1 MTEPWLLGRYEIVAE
16 LGKGAMGVVYRAN
29 DPMLNRILAI
39 KTINTEEAGHEGMAE
54 YEARFYTEAKAA
66 GSLNHPN
73 IIIIYDIGKSGH
85 LVYMAMEYI
94 EGRELRELLGQGQS
108 LPVVQAVDVAAQVG
122 EGLAYAHQHQ
132 VVHRDIKPANIMIT
146 PEGRAKIAD
155 FGIARMRSSETR
167 TQTGVI
173 MGSPKY
179 ISPEQV
185 VGKRADHRS
194 DIFSL
199 GVILYQCL
207 TGSTPFNGDGLSAL
221 MYQITNH
228 DPAPPSSVNPQV
240 PVMLDYIVAKV
251 LAKTPEARY
260 QSAADFA
267 NDLRE
272 CRMQMETGQQGAGA
286 SLAATR
292 PIPVAPQAAAT
303 PSPPSEPS
311 DRDSG
316 EEGTPTPTPTKGI
329 SRAFDSQEAT
339 SRLMRQL
346 GADGAPQ
353 FVSTKSFSPTST
365 ARTKSFRPGERP
377 WGQRENVIMAATVGI
392 AVIIATVI
400 ALV

>member
-29 DPMLNRILAI
+29 DPMLNRVVAI
-39 KTINTEEAGHEGMAE
+39 KTINTAEAGEEGMAE

-66 GSLNHPN
+66 GGLNHQN
-73 IIIIYDIGKSGH
+73 IVIVYDIGKSGN
-85 LVYMAMEYI
+85 LVYMAMEYV
-94 EGRELRELLGQGQS
+94 EGRELREMLVEGQS
-108 LPVVQAVDVAAQVG
+108 VPVVQAVDIAAQVG
-122 EGLAYAHQHQ
+122 EGLAYAHQHH
-132 VVHRDIKPANIMIT
+132 VVHRDIKPANILVT
-146 PEGRAKIAD
+146 GDGRAKIAD

-167 TQTGVI
+167 TQTGI
-173 MGSPKY
+173 ILGSPKY

-228 DPAPPSSVNPQV
+228 DPAPPSAVNPQV
-240 PVMLDYIVAKV
+240 PVLLDYIVAKV

-286 SLAATR
+286 SLAA
-292 PIPVAPQAAAT
+292 AA

-311 DRDSG
+311 DRDAG
-316 EEGTPTPTPTKGI
+316 EETPTIPSPTKGI

-346 GADGAPQ
+346 GADGAPR
-353 FVSTKSFSPTST
+353 FISTKSFSPTSIV
-365 ARTKSFRPGERP
+365 RTKSFRPGEYP
-377 WGQRENVIMAATVGI
+377 WGLRENVIMAATV
-392 AVIIATVI
+392 
-400 ALV
+400 

>member
-29 DPMLNRILAI
+29 DPMLNRMVAI

-66 GSLNHPN
+66 GGLNHPN

-94 EGRELRELLGQGQS
+94 EGRELRELLAQGQP
-108 LPVVQAVDVAAQVG
+108 LAVVQAVDVAAQVA

-173 MGSPKY
+173 LGSPKY

-199 GVILYQCL
+199 GIILYECL
-207 TGSTPFNGDGLSAL
+207 TGATPFNGEGLSAL

-228 DPAPPSSVNPQV
+228 DPAPPSSANAQV
-240 PVMLDYIVAKV
+240 PVMLDYIIAKV
-251 LAKTPEARY
+251 LAKVPEARY

-272 CRMQMETGQQGAGA
+272 CKSQLETGQPGAAPG
-286 SLAATR
+286 LATTR
-292 PIPVAPQAAAT
+292 PIPLAPQAAAA
-303 PSPPSEPS
+303 PSGQNAEGESEEEVSTAPS
-311 DRDSG
+311 
-316 EEGTPTPTPTKGI
+316 PTKGI

-339 SRLMRQL
+339 QRLMRQI
-346 GADGAPQ
+346 GADGTME
-353 FVSTKSFSPTST
+353 FVSTKSISATSISRDR
-365 ARTKSFRPGERP
+365 ALRPGEP
-377 WGQRENVIMAATVGI
+377 QWGRRENMIFAATVVV
-392 AVIIATVI
+392 ALIIATAIV
-400 ALV
+400 LL

>member
-94 EGRELRELLGQGQS
+94 EGRELRELLAQGQS
-108 LPVVQAVDVAAQVG
+108 LAVVQAVDIAAQVG

-173 MGSPKY
+173 MGSPK
-179 ISPEQV
+179 ITPVWVRVSLERM
-185 VGKRADHRS
+185 RAMPKS
-194 DIFSL
+194 AIFARPS
-199 GVILYQCL
+199 GVI
-207 TGSTPFNGDGLSAL
+207 
-221 MYQITNH
+221 M
-228 DPAPPSSVNPQV
+228 
-240 PVMLDYIVAKV
+240 ML
-251 LAKTPEARY
+251 
-260 QSAADFA
+260 
-267 NDLRE
+267 
-272 CRMQMETGQQGAGA
+272 
-286 SLAATR
+286 
-292 PIPVAPQAAAT
+292 
-303 PSPPSEPS
+303 
-311 DRDSG
+311 
-316 EEGTPTPTPTKGI
+316 
-329 SRAFDSQEAT
+329 
-339 SRLMRQL
+339 
-346 GADGAPQ
+346 
-353 FVSTKSFSPTST
+353 
-365 ARTKSFRPGERP
+365 
-377 WGQRENVIMAATVGI
+377 
-392 AVIIATVI
+392 
-400 ALV
+400 

>member
-29 DPMLNRILAI
+29 DPMLNRMVAI

-66 GSLNHPN
+66 GGLNHPN

-94 EGRELRELLGQGQS
+94 EGRELRELLAQGQP
-108 LPVVQAVDVAAQVG
+108 LPVVQAVDVASQVA

-146 PEGRAKIAD
+146 PQGRAKIAD

-173 MGSPKY
+173 LGSPKY

-199 GVILYQCL
+199 GIILYECL
-207 TGSTPFNGDGLSAL
+207 TGATPFNGEGLSAL

-228 DPAPPSSVNPQV
+228 DPAPPSSANPQV
-240 PVMLDYIVAKV
+240 PVMLDYIIAKV
-251 LAKTPEARY
+251 LAKAPEARY

-272 CRMQMETGQQGAGA
+272 CKSQLETGQAGA
-286 SLAATR
+286 ARVLATTR
-292 PIPVAPQAAAT
+292 PIPLASQAAAA
-303 PSPPSEPS
+303 PSEQNTERESEEEVSTAPS
-311 DRDSG
+311 
-316 EEGTPTPTPTKGI
+316 PTKGI

-339 SRLMRQL
+339 QRLMRQI
-346 GADGAPQ
+346 GADGTME
-353 FVSTKSFSPTST
+353 FVSTKSISATSISRDR
-365 ARTKSFRPGERP
+365 ALRPGEHP
-377 WGQRENVIMAATVGI
+377 WGQRETMIFAATVVVALI
-392 AVIIATVI
+392 VATAIV
-400 ALV
+400 LL

>member
-1 MTEPWLLGRYEIVAE
+1 MTEPWLLGRYEVVAE

-29 DPMLNRILAI
+29 DPMLNRMVAI

-66 GSLNHPN
+66 GGLNHPN

-94 EGRELRELLGQGQS
+94 EGRELRDLLADGKPI
-108 LPVVQAVDVAAQVG
+108 PVAQAVDIAAQVG

-146 PEGRAKIAD
+146 PDGRAKIAD

-173 MGSPKY
+173 LGSPKY

-199 GVILYQCL
+199 GVILYECI
-207 TGSTPFNGDGLSAL
+207 TGSTPFNGEGLSAL

-228 DPAPPSSVNPQV
+228 DPAPPSSSNSQV

-251 LAKTPEARY
+251 LAKSPEARY

-272 CRMQMETGQQGAGA
+272 CKAQILTGQPGVG
-286 SLAATR
+286 LATTK
-292 PIPVAPQAAAT
+292 PIPVAPLVTAAQPA
-303 PSPPSEPS
+303 PSAQDGGHDTTTIPS
-311 DRDSG
+311 
-316 EEGTPTPTPTKGI
+316 PTKGI

-339 SRLMRQL
+339 QRLMKQI
-346 GADGAPQ
+346 GADGTTE
-353 FVSTKSFSPTST
+353 FVSTRNISATSISRDR
-365 ARTKSFRPGERP
+365 ALRPGGERP
-377 WGQRENVIMAATVGI
+377 WGHRENVIFAT
-392 AVIIATVI
+392 TVVV
-400 ALV
+400 ALVVATAIVLL

>member
-1 MTEPWLLGRYEIVAE
+1 MTEPWLLGRYEVVAE

-29 DPMLNRILAI
+29 DPMLNRMVAI
-39 KTINTEEAGHEGMAE
+39 KTINTEEAGHAGMAE

-66 GSLNHPN
+66 GGLNHPN

-94 EGRELRELLGQGQS
+94 EGRELRELLAQGQP
-108 LPVVQAVDVAAQVG
+108 LPVVQAVDVAAQVA

-146 PEGRAKIAD
+146 PDGRAKIAD

-173 MGSPKY
+173 LGSPKY

-199 GVILYQCL
+199 GVILYECI
-207 TGSTPFNGDGLSAL
+207 TGSTPFNGEGLSAL

-228 DPAPPSSVNPQV
+228 DPSPPSASNSQV
-240 PVMLDYIVAKV
+240 PVMLDYIMAKV
-251 LAKTPEARY
+251 LAKAPEARY

-272 CRMQMETGQQGAGA
+272 CKAQIETGQPGVGM
-286 SLAATR
+286 ATTK
-292 PIPVAPQAAAT
+292 PPVAPLTAAQPAGANLPAQDAGHDT
-303 PSPPSEPS
+303 TTIPS
-311 DRDSG
+311 
-316 EEGTPTPTPTKGI
+316 PTKGI

-339 SRLMRQL
+339 QRLMKQI
-346 GADGAPQ
+346 GADGTTE
-353 FVSTKSFSPTST
+353 FVSTRNISATSISRDR
-365 ARTKSFRPGERP
+365 ALRPGGERP
-377 WGQRENVIMAATVGI
+377 WGQRENVIFAATV
-392 AVIIATVI
+392 AVAVVIATAIV
-400 ALV
+400 LL

>member
-29 DPMLNRILAI
+29 DTMLNRILAI

-73 IIIIYDIGKSGH
+73 IIIIYDIGKSGP

-94 EGRELRELLGQGQS
+94 EGRELREMLAQGQS
-108 LPVVQAVDVAAQVG
+108 VPVVQAVDIAAQVG

-199 GVILYQCL
+199 GVILDQCL
-207 TGSTPFNGDGLSAL
+207 TGSTRFNGEGLSAL

-228 DPAPPSSVNPQV
+228 DPAPPSAVNPQV

-251 LAKTPEARY
+251 LAKAPETRY

-272 CRMQMETGQQGAGA
+272 CRLQMETGQQGASA

-292 PIPVAPQAAAT
+292 PIPVTPQTATAPT
-303 PSPPSEPS
+303 RYPDLPDP
-311 DRDSG
+311 DSG
-316 EEGTPTPTPTKGI
+316 EEGTPTPSPTKGV

-339 SRLMRQL
+339 ARLMRQL
-346 GADGAPQ
+346 GADGAPR
-353 FVSTKSFSPTST
+353 FVSTKSFSPTSIV
-365 ARTKSFRPGERP
+365 RTKSFLSGERP
-377 WGQRENVIMAATVGI
+377 
-392 AVIIATVI
+392 
-400 ALV
+400 

>member
-1 MTEPWLLGRYEIVAE
+1 MTEPWVLGRYEIVAE
-16 LGKGAMGVVYRAN
+16 LGKGARGVVYRAN

-94 EGRELRELLGQGQS
+94 DGRELRELLAQGQS
-108 LPVVQAVDVAAQVG
+108 LPVVQAVDIAAQVG

-185 VGKRADHRS
+185 VG
-194 DIFSL
+194 
-199 GVILYQCL
+199 
-207 TGSTPFNGDGLSAL
+207 
-221 MYQITNH
+221 
-228 DPAPPSSVNPQV
+228 
-240 PVMLDYIVAKV
+240 
-251 LAKTPEARY
+251 
-260 QSAADFA
+260 
-267 NDLRE
+267 
-272 CRMQMETGQQGAGA
+272 QQGATA
-286 SLAATR
+286 
-292 PIPVAPQAAAT
+292 PIAQ
-303 PSPPSEPS
+303 SPGGK
-311 DRDSG
+311 SG
-316 EEGTPTPTPTKGI
+316 EEDAPGPSPTKGI

-339 SRLMRQL
+339 QRLMRQI
-346 GADGAPQ
+346 GADGTTE
-353 FVSTKSFSPTST
+353 FVSTKSISATSISRDR
-365 ARTKSFRPGERP
+365 ALRPGERP
-377 WGQRENVIMAATVGI
+377 WGQRENVIMAATVGA
-392 AVIIATVI
+392 AVVLATLI

>member
-1 MTEPWLLGRYEIVAE
+1 
-16 LGKGAMGVVYRAN
+16 
-29 DPMLNRILAI
+29 
-39 KTINTEEAGHEGMAE
+39 
-54 YEARFYTEAKAA
+54 
-66 GSLNHPN
+66 
-73 IIIIYDIGKSGH
+73 
-85 LVYMAMEYI
+85 MEYI
-94 EGRELRELLGQGQS
+94 EGRELRELLAQGQS
-108 LPVVQAVDVAAQVG
+108 LPVVQAVDIAAQVG

-199 GVILYQCL
+199 GVILYECL
-207 TGSTPFNGDGLSAL
+207 TGATPFNGEGLSAL

-228 DPAPPSSVNPQV
+228 DPAPPSSANQQV
-240 PVMLDYIVAKV
+240 PVMLDYIIAKV
-251 LAKTPEARY
+251 LAKAPEARY

-272 CRMQMETGQQGAGA
+272 CRLQMETGQQGAGPV
-286 SLAATR
+286 LATTR
-292 PIPVAPQAAAT
+292 PPIPVAPQGAT
-303 PSPPSEPS
+303 SPIAQNPGGE
-311 DRDSG
+311 SG
-316 EEGTPTPTPTKGI
+316 EEVASVPSPTKGI

-339 SRLMRQL
+339 QRLMRQI
-346 GADGAPQ
+346 GADGTTE
-353 FVSTKSFSPTST
+353 FVSTKSISATSISRDR
-365 ARTKSFRPGERP
+365 ALRPGDRP
-377 WGQRENVIMAATVGI
+377 WGQRENVIFAATVVV
-392 AVIIATVI
+392 ALVIATAIVL
-400 ALV
+400 A

>member
-94 EGRELRELLGQGQS
+94 EGRELRELLAQGQS
-108 LPVVQAVDVAAQVG
+108 LPVVQAVDIAAQVG

-132 VVHRDIKPANIMIT
+132 VVHRDIT

-185 VGKRADHRS
+185 VRKRADHRS

-199 GVILYQCL
+199 GVILYQSL

-228 DPAPPSSVNPQV
+228 DPAPPSAVNPQV
-240 PVMLDYIVAKV
+240 PVMLDFIVAKV

-292 PIPVAPQAAAT
+292 PIPVAPQAAAA
-303 PSPPSEPS
+303 PSLPSEPS
-311 DRDSG
+311 DRDAG
-316 EEGTPTPTPTKGI
+316 EETPTIPSPTKGI

-346 GADGAPQ
+346 GADGINEL
-353 FVSTKSFSPTST
+353 VSTKSFSGS
-365 ARTKSFRPGERP
+365 S
-377 WGQRENVIMAATVGI
+377 
-392 AVIIATVI
+392 
-400 ALV
+400 

>member
-29 DPMLNRILAI
+29 DPMLNRMVAI

-66 GSLNHPN
+66 GGLNHPN

-94 EGRELRELLGQGQS
+94 EGRELRELLAEGQP
-108 LPVVQAVDVAAQVG
+108 LAVVQAVDVAAQVA

-146 PEGRAKIAD
+146 AQGRAKIAD

-173 MGSPKY
+173 LGSPKY

-199 GVILYQCL
+199 GIILYECL
-207 TGSTPFNGDGLSAL
+207 TGATPFNGEGLSAL

-228 DPAPPSSVNPQV
+228 DPAPPSAANPQV
-240 PVMLDYIVAKV
+240 PVMLDYIIAKV
-251 LAKTPEARY
+251 LAKAPEARY

-272 CRMQMETGQQGAGA
+272 CKSQLETGQAGA
-286 SLAATR
+286 APVLATTR
-292 PIPVAPQAAAT
+292 PIALAPQAAAA
-303 PSPPSEPS
+303 PSGQDLQREPDEEISTAPS
-311 DRDSG
+311 
-316 EEGTPTPTPTKGI
+316 PTKGI

-339 SRLMRQL
+339 QRLMRQI
-346 GADGAPQ
+346 GADGTME
-353 FVSTKSFSPTST
+353 FVSTKSISATSISRDR
-365 ARTKSFRPGERP
+365 ALGPGEP
-377 WGQRENVIMAATVGI
+377 QWGQRETMIFAATVVV
-392 AVIIATVI
+392 ALIIATAIV
-400 ALV
+400 LL